1 MAKKWE
7 PPYQDHQPV
16 IGLGYLEKNYGKD
29 ATEITEISLQGLLR
43 TFFRLTSETSDNT
56 LASVLWTVFRLTL
69 EISETSQCIYYVMLR
84 ILRRFLGDISDNSFV
99 NCISEMLHV
108 DFGNFGKFA
117 YVVVVVAVG
126 LN

>member
-56 LASVLWTVFRLTL
+56 L
-69 EISETSQCIYYVMLR
+69 C
-84 ILRRFLGDISDNSFV
+84 
-99 NCISEMLHV
+99 
-108 DFGNFGKFA
+108 
-117 YVVVVVAVG
+117 
-126 LN
+126 

>member
-1 MAKKWE
+1 M
-7 PPYQDHQPV
+7 

-29 ATEITEISLQGLLR
+29 ATEISLQGLLQ

-56 LASVLWTVFRLTL
+56 LASVLRTFFRLTL
-69 EISETSQCIYYVMLR
+69 EISETSQSIYYVMLR
-84 ILRRFLGDISDNSFV
+84 ILWRFLGDILDNSFV
-99 NCISEMLHV
+99 NCISETFHV

-117 YVVVVVAVG
+117 YVIVVITVG

>member
-7 PPYQDHQPV
+7 PPYQDRQPV

-29 ATEITEISLQGLLR
+29 ATEIIEISLQGLLR
-43 TFFRLTSETSDNT
+43 TFFRLTSE
-56 LASVLWTVFRLTL
+56 
-69 EISETSQCIYYVMLR
+69 ISETSQSIYYVMLR
-84 ILRRFLGDISDNSFV
+84 ILWRFLGDISDNSFV
-99 NCISEMLHV
+99 NCISETFHV

-117 YVVVVVAVG
+117 YVIVVVAVG

>member
-16 IGLGYLEKNYGKD
+16 IGLGYLEENYGKD
-29 ATEITEISLQGLLR
+29 ATKITEISLQGLLR

-56 LASVLWTVFRLTL
+56 LASVLRIFFRLTL
-69 EISETSQCIYYVMLR
+69 EILETLQSIYYVMLQ

-99 NCISEMLHV
+99 DCISEMFHV

-117 YVVVVVAVG
+117 YVVVAIAVG